1 MATTFVPEPD
11 ISKPCTLLS
20 DGVIASALGVRS
32 TGGKTNSRAMFVG
45 CDYTL
50 RGAGGAGTMTLYV
63 ATTRGPQ
70 IYSATQEGGGFADVS
85 GVGTQAAY
93 NAEDGRFIVHT
104 DKAFVELMLPFNMK
118 GATSSSTTGAEKA
131 GTTLAKQVLTG
142 VH

>member
-1 MATTFVPEPD
+1 
-11 ISKPCTLLS
+11 LLS
-20 DGVIASALGVRS
+20 DSVISSALGVRS

-50 RGAGGAGTMTLYV
+50 AGAGGSGTMTLYV
-63 ATTRGPQ
+63 ATVRGPQ

-93 NAEDGRFIVHT
+93 NAEDGRFIVAT
-104 DKAFVELMLPFNMK
+104 DKAFVEIMLPVNLK
-118 GATSSSTTGAEKA
+118 GATSSSTSGAERA
-131 GTTLAKQVLTG
+131 GVTLAKHVLSG

>member
-1 MATTFVPEPD
+1 
-11 ISKPCTLLS
+11 
-20 DGVIASALGVRS
+20 
-32 TGGKTNSRAMFVG
+32 MFVG

-50 RGAGGAGTMTLYV
+50 RGTGGTGTMTLYV

-70 IYSATQEGGGFADVS
+70 IYTATQEGGGFTDVS

-104 DKAFVELMLPFNMK
+104 DKAFVEITLPFSLK
-118 GATSSSTTGAEKA
+118 GATSSNTAGAEKA
-131 GTTLAKQVLTG
+131 GTTLAKQVLSG